1 LRPFHGNTGIAVEG
15 QSGCFVVSDHKGQQL
30 AYAGAV
36 AEGVGPPGDQ
46 GCFFDLHQPLR
57 ISDRPFYTSRAERIC
72 HDAPSFRASTFGRG
86 SFLLMIAKLPELLS
100 RRLRLQ
106 GH

>member
-1 LRPFHGNTGIAVEG
+1 MAPVCWASVENSNLRPG
-15 QSGCFVVSDHKGQQL
+15 L
-30 AYAGAV
+30 
-36 AEGVGPPGDQ
+36 
-46 GCFFDLHQPLR
+46 FFILLHPIRELTQAA
-57 ISDRPFYTSRAERIC
+57 FNVHAERNHC
-72 HDAPSFRASTFGRG
+72 HDTLSFRASTFGRG